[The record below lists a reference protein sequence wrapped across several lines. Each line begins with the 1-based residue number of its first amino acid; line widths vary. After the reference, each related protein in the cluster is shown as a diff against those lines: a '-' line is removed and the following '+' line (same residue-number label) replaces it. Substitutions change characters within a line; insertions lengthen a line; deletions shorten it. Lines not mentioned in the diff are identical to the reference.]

1 MEQHPSMNRI
11 YRFVWS
17 QTSQAWVVMAENSHR
32 QGKRSSRGLL
42 TAALSLSAGVP
53 LAGPTAGQIVAGSG
67 SISHS
72 GTTATIEKSSPTLTL
87 TSQSFNV
94 APQHRVDFV
103 QPSSSAIAIN
113 RIFGNSGTPLRLR
126 TSAGRSG
133 YQ

>member
-11 YRFVWS
+11 YRFDWS
-17 QTSQAWVVMAENSHR
+17 QTSEAWVVISENSRR
-32 QGKRSSRGLL
+32 QGKRSSRGPL

-94 APQHRVDFV
+94 APQHR
-103 QPSSSAIAIN
+103 IAIN

-126 TSAGRSG
+126 TSTGRSG

>member
-11 YRFVWS
+11 YRFDWS
-17 QTSQAWVVMAENSHR
+17 QTSQAWVVMAESSRR

-42 TAALSLSAGVP
+42 TTALSLRAGVA
-53 LAGPTAGQIVAGSG
+53 LAGPTGGQIVAGSG
-67 SISHS
+67 SIFHS
-72 GTTATIEKSSPTLTL
+72 GTNTTIEKSSPTLTL

-94 APQHRVDFV
+94 APQHR
-103 QPSSSAIAIN
+103 IAIN

-126 TSAGRSG
+126 TSTGRSG